1 MKINWLKHKDVSS
14 QDLTNILKR
23 IERAFNIVELNKQE
37 PLIFK
42 RDKEQQL
49 FEVRSIKD
57 KDKFYKVD
65 ADIKT
70 CSCPDFNFRLIKCKH
85 IFAAEFAAAASATT
99 TTTTLLSSS
108 SSSCLTT
115 VTAAIA
121 AAATA

>member
-14 QDLTNILKR
+14 QDLANILKR
-23 IERAFNIVELNKQE
+23 IERAFNIVELNKRE
-37 PLIFK
+37 PIIFEK
-42 RDKEQQL
+42 DKEQQL

-85 IFAAEFAAAASATT
+85 IFAAEFATATT
-99 TTTTLLSSS
+99 TTFSPSSFS
-108 SSSCLTT
+108 SFTT
-115 VTAAIA
+115 VA
-121 AAATA
+121 AAAAA